1 MKLRKQAEVLL
12 NLGESP
18 AAIVG
23 RMKTFLGFDLTPKTA
38 SPEPA
43 VNHASPDSVVNNAS
57 HEFAVN
63 YDPAEPAV
71 KHAPLI
77 ALNHAK
83 SGTPMDCAKTT
94 FAIKAVKRK
103 CELEAL
109 PEKSEPENL
118 SNVSVANSSFLEIFD
133 DVQNTNNGAPGKVED
148 YNFGEL
154 SEFYRQVFFLCTL
167 SVVSMLDKNIM
178 VIQKEKRAVDDPDCT
193 MKRKRKRIEGP
204 HLHTPFSLLGDQ
216 SMTMIF

>member
-71 KHAPLI
+71 KHAPP
-77 ALNHAK
+77 H
-83 SGTPMDCAKTT
+83 
-94 FAIKAVKRK
+94 R
-103 CELEAL
+103 
-109 PEKSEPENL
+109 SE
-118 SNVSVANSSFLEIFD
+118 S
-133 DVQNTNNGAPGKVED
+133 
-148 YNFGEL
+148 
-154 SEFYRQVFFLCTL
+154 RQVWNPHGLREDDFCEVAEAGGGLLCRLLALL
-167 SVVSMLDKNIM
+167 SL
-178 VIQKEKRAVDDPDCT
+178 
-193 MKRKRKRIEGP
+193 
-204 HLHTPFSLLGDQ
+204 
-216 SMTMIF
+216 